1 MKKLFLKS
9 FALVAMLLCGLT
21 ASASAVDWSTIEWAG
36 DGAQGGALANKYKV
50 YTPEGVKLVN
60 IQKPGFATEDGFYIT
75 FPDAAFGE
83 FRVDGVEMNYAI
95 QGAGACLYVSNF
107 TAKETEVQVMNV
119 ENSAVRWT
127 LYVYYADG
135 TASGSGEEKETI
147 KPTMTSASLAE
158 VSHNAAVINVAG
170 TDKETEDGETIAV
183 SKFKVVY
190 GETTKTYTA
199 TDGKITITGLTPGKT
214 YSFTIYAVDA
224 AGNVSDNY
232 ATVEATTESL
242 TYCDFATGHLGD
254 ANFGDANGRILLT
267 LKLTAANKVQITVKP
282 NTENGAT
289 KLLDYLYVAPSGA
302 KAPTYT
308 AGAHIEEGGE
318 TSMSVEVEYEA
329 LPATMNFHLEWSNP
343 AWDGNWAM
351 DVNGVTADMLCSD
364 KTPTDMPAAVTPA
377 QNMQKRIENGQLVII
392 CDGVKYNVVGSVIEK

>member
-1 MKKLFLKS
+1 MKHLF
-9 FALVAMLLCGLT
+9 FRGCVVAVALLT
-21 ASASAVDWSTIEWAG
+21 THSVGATSYCHDQLSSNDGNSTITLTCEKVSDGNYEMTIEGENLQGLGGTFYKPGDVDVRSKITSSTSTKIVINIDAASDPTFYTPLYVLMPGEVVFPTLDNIEWG
-36 DGAQGGALANKYKV
+36 SCGGGA
-50 YTPEGVKLVN
+50 
-60 IQKPGFATEDGFYIT
+60 
-75 FPDAAFGE
+75 
-83 FRVDGVEMNYAI
+83 
-95 QGAGACLYVSNF
+95 
-107 TAKETEVQVMNV
+107 
-119 ENSAVRWT
+119 EN
-127 LYVYYADG
+127 
-135 TASGSGEEKETI
+135 ETI
-147 KPTMTSASLAE
+147 KPVMGVASLAS
-158 VSHNAAVINVAG
+158 VTHNTAVLNVAG

-183 SKFKVVY
+183 SKFQVVY
-190 GETTKTYTA
+190 GETKRILTA
-199 TDGKITITGLTPGKT
+199 TNGQITIDNLVSGTA
-214 YSFTIYAVDA
+214 YSFAIYAMDA
-224 AGNVSDNY
+224 VNNVSDNY

-242 TYCDFATGHLGD
+242 TYCDFPTGHLGD

-282 NTENGAT
+282 NTANGAT

-392 CDGVKYNVVGSVIEK
+392 RDGVKYNVVGSVIEK